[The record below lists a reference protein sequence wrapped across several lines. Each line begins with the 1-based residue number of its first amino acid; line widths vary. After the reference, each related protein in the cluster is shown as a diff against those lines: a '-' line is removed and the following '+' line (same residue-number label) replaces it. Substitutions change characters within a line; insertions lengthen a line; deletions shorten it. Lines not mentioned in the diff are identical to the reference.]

1 MLLTLKRV
9 AENEDGTF
17 GVLIHNNIPFCLT
30 LEPEWRDNKQNIS
43 CIPPKHYTCE
53 KVNSRKFV
61 STFEIK
67 RGPNRTH
74 VLFHKGNVET
84 DTLGCVIL
92 GEQFESLNGK
102 CAILRS
108 GKAFD
113 EFINLTKG
121 LITFNLQIEDVK

>member
-17 GVLIHNNIPFCLT
+17 GVLIHNNVPFCLT
-30 LEPEWRDNKQNIS
+30 IEPEWKNNMQNIS
-43 CIPPKHYTCE
+43 CIPEGSYTCE
-53 KVNSRKFV
+53 KVNSPKFG

-67 RGPNRTH
+67 RVPNRTH

-102 CAILRS
+102 WAILKS

-121 LITFNLQIEDVK
+121 LISFRLQIEYVK

>member
-30 LEPEWRDNKQNIS
+30 LEPEWQNNKQNIS
-43 CIPPKHYTCE
+43 CIPPKHYTCQ
-53 KVNSRKFV
+53 KVNSPKFG

-67 RGPNRTH
+67 RVPNRTH

>member
-9 AENEDGTF
+9 AENVDGTF

-43 CIPPKHYTCE
+43 CIPNGFYTCQ
-53 KVNSRKFV
+53 KVNSPKFG

-67 RGPNRTH
+67 RVPNRTH
-74 VLFHKGNVET
+74 VLFHKGNLET
-84 DTLGCVIL
+84 DTLGCIIL

-102 CAILRS
+102 CAILKS

-121 LITFNLQIEDVK
+121 LITFNLQIEDAK